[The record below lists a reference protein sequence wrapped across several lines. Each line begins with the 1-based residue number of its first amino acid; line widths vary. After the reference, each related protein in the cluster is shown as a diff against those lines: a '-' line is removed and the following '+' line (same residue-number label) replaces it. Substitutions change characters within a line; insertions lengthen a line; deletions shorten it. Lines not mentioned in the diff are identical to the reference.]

1 MLLANYLNKNRNQG
15 EFRDSFETALNLLTE
30 NDIFERIDYGPDKFN
45 DYERTKG
52 WLSRW
57 LNYTI
62 TFILP
67 TDEAPEKPQ
76 ADLPQLPEAPNTE
89 PKRQK
94 KSRKARRKPKKED
107 HFDGTVLRS
116 ARQQKNIT
124 QEELAQYLGITRKQ
138 LSLIENNKVKP
149 SAGTLK
155 KIRKWLSYAE

>member
-1 MLLANYLNKNRNQG
+1 
-15 EFRDSFETALNLLTE
+15 
-30 NDIFERIDYGPDKFN
+30 
-45 DYERTKG
+45 
-52 WLSRW
+52 
-57 LNYTI
+57 
-62 TFILP
+62 
-67 TDEAPEKPQ
+67 
-76 ADLPQLPEAPNTE
+76 LPEAPNTE
-89 PKRQK
+89 LKRQK

-107 HFDGTVLRS
+107 PFDGTVLRS